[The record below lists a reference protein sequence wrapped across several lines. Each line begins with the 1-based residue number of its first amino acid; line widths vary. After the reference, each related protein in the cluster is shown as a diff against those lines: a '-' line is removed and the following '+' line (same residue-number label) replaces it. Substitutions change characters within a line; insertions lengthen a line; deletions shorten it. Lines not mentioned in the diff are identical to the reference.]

1 MAEDKT
7 ALDPFGVMAQAQA
20 QKPLARPKTA

>member
-7 ALDPFGVMAQAQA
+7 ALNYI
-20 QKPLARPKTA
+20 